1 MPMRITWII
10 LTGVLVVLAVGV
22 ATWLS
27 RLPRGEDPE
36 GPGRPSAQAEPAAAL
51 RIGLIPERDIFAQR
65 ERYRALAD
73 YLAARLDRPVEL
85 VTNNTYEGVL
95 DDFASDRVDA
105 AFLGSLVAVLA
116 MDRHG
121 AQVLLKPE
129 LPGGVTTYRGVM
141 LVGADSAI
149 RSVDDLAG
157 HSIAMVKATT
167 AGDLFAVF
175 EMTRRGLL
183 SSATPPQIVWVGT
196 HDAVMQEVAA
206 GRADAGS
213 AKNLRLDAFE
223 AENPDQRFRRLA
235 ISEAV
240 PNNAL
245 VLRAEAADEIGPL
258 LADVMLR
265 MDDDPEGRRTLAA
278 FGAVRFVPC
287 GAEEYE
293 AIYVMVDALGEG
305 WSALGVAGP
314 RPSRRTTPP
323 GAG

>member
-1 MPMRITWII
+1 MRVTWII

-22 ATWLS
+22 AIWLS
-27 RLPRGEDPE
+27 RLPRDGSPEAPGE
-36 GPGRPSAQAEPAAAL
+36 PSTPAVQAAAL

-65 ERYRALAD
+65 ARYRALGD
-73 YLAARLDRPVEL
+73 YLASKLNRPVEL

-129 LPGGVTTYRGVM
+129 LPGGVTTYRGVI
-141 LVGADSAI
+141 LVGPDSAI
-149 RSVDDLAG
+149 RSVEDLAG

-206 GRADAGS
+206 GRVDAGS
-213 AKNLRLDAFE
+213 AKNLRLDAYE
-223 AENPDQRFRRLA
+223 AENPDRRFRRLA

-258 LADVMLR
+258 LADVMFQ
-265 MDDDPEGRRTLAA
+265 MDGDPEGRRTLAA

-293 AIYVMVDALGEG
+293 AIYVMVDVLGER
-305 WSALGVAGP
+305 WSALGVSGP
-314 RPSRRTTPP
+314 PPSRRTTPP